1 MNGKEIYKIYAPV
14 GTKWVEWI
22 KPISFIS
29 IDTYNREPI
38 GNWIDRKI
46 LFLEKYKKDTA
57 IFVDLLGK
65 ESIEFAIALARI
77 GYRPI
82 PLFNGTDEQQGAQ
95 AIINTSQIESSLIN
109 GSEKL
114 KNIKIKNDANPV
126 FILDSSRT
134 NRYRAKESI
143 FDNSWDLYK
152 HDIPSIEC
160 FSKNNIK
167 KIIVVGN
174 KIQRDLKKIFLE
186 FQNKG
191 IEIYLTNGYSIAK
204 KVVLK
209 KTLKERLEKE
219 EL

>member
-1 MNGKEIYKIYAPV
+1 MD
-14 GTKWVEWI
+14 
-22 KPISFIS
+22 SF
-29 IDTYNREPI
+29 
-38 GNWIDRKI
+38 
-46 LFLEKYKKDTA
+46 
-57 IFVDLLGK
+57 
-65 ESIEFAIALARI
+65 
-77 GYRPI
+77 
-82 PLFNGTDEQQGAQ
+82 
-95 AIINTSQIESSLIN
+95 
-109 GSEKL
+109 
-114 KNIKIKNDANPV
+114 
-126 FILDSSRT
+126 RT